1 MSAPNSGQIH
11 LEVDRDRHLARLTID
26 RPARK
31 NAYDPPMR
39 EQMREYPDEVA
50 DDDDVKV
57 LILRGADGVFT
68 TGADMAN
75 AYAWYGGDSSEN
87 KDANK
92 GGNKGERRPS
102 QRRRLAVDRVSFGFY
117 HDFLYFP
124 KVTVAQ
130 VETYAL
136 GGGFELALM
145 ADLAV
150 VGRGAK
156 LGMPGAQLL
165 GPALGNLHLF
175 FHRLGPVLS
184 RRLLLTGETL
194 TGAEVEH
201 LGLFTEVCDDE
212 HVTERAEHWAD
223 RVSRMP
229 ADGLAIAK
237 TGFNLVEQTQGY
249 VGEEA
254 TGFLMHAFST
264 NLRFEEDE
272 FNFVKERARHGTSAA
287 FKLRD
292 EHFSVPSD
300 GA

>member
-1 MSAPNSGQIH
+1 MSTFDAGRVH
-11 LEVDRDRHLARLTID
+11 LDVDREHHVARLTID
-26 RPARK
+26 RPERK

-39 EQMREYPDEVA
+39 EQMREHLHEVA
-50 DDDDVKV
+50 DDDDIKV
-57 LILRGADGVFT
+57 LVLRGAEGVFT

-75 AYAWYGGDSSEN
+75 AYAWYGGN
-87 KDANK
+87 KA
-92 GGNKGERRPS
+92 ERRPS

-156 LGMPGAQLL
+156 LGMPGTQLL

-194 TGAEVEH
+194 TGADVEH
-201 LGLFTEVCDDE
+201 LGLFTEVCDDDR
-212 HVTERAEHWAD
+212 VAARTEHWAD
-223 RVSRMP
+223 RVTRMP

-292 EHFSVPSD
+292 EHFTVPSD

>member
-1 MSAPNSGQIH
+1 MSDREPGRVH
-11 LEVDRDRHLARLTID
+11 LDVDHVQHIARITID
-26 RPARK
+26 RPDRK
-31 NAYDPPMR
+31 NAYDPTMR
-39 EQMREYPDEVA
+39 ERMREYLHEVA

-57 LILRGADGVFT
+57 LVLRGTEGVFT

-75 AYAWYGGDSSEN
+75 AYAWYGGD
-87 KDANK
+87 K
-92 GGNKGERRPS
+92 GDTKQRRPS

-117 HDFLYFP
+117 HDFLFFP

-150 VGRGAK
+150 VGRGAQ

-165 GPALGNLHLF
+165 GPALGNHHLF

-194 TGAEVEH
+194 TGAEIEH
-201 LGLFTEVCDDE
+201 LGLFTEVCDDGQ
-212 HVTERAEHWAD
+212 VAARAEHWAD
-223 RVSRMP
+223 RVTRMP

-264 NLRFEEDE
+264 NLRFEADE

-292 EHFSVPSD
+292 EHFTAPSD